1 MIKILQV
8 RNIDSFVE
16 SRRQKTSEKDRKTV
30 QSILNDVRKNGDS
43 AVKKY
48 ERKFNGKST
57 SQLRVSAKE
66 IKEALSKISLEE
78 SPALYDMKRE
88 ILDYSSE
95 LMQDLRIRV
104 KKHDKYKEGFL
115 IVCRWIDR
123 NSKYEKGISFIDG
136 EQVQVPQRLEKRL
149 RAKGLIFGG
158 RGSRIELSDL
168 KRSFVPIPS
177 VGCYIPGGQARYP
190 SSVVM
195 SVVPAAVAGVK
206 RIVVVSP
213 PGRNGKIDPLTI
225 AAAKRCGATEIYKVG
240 GAQAIGA
247 LAYGTKTIPK
257 VDKIIGPGGKFV
269 SVAKSLVS
277 DQTAI
282 DMVAGP
288 TELGIIADASS
299 DPELVALDL
308 ISQAE
313 HSKDTMCFVITQSKT
328 MANQIQKSIEKLI
341 PGTERSSIIKESISK
356 NGFIAVCK
364 NENEMVELANKI
376 APEHLELMVKNAKS
390 LSQKI
395 TGAGLLLIGK
405 NTPSAASDYLLGTNH
420 ILPTNGFGRT
430 RGGLSVLDFLKL
442 QTVVESEKS
451 ALRKISKSLKALT
464 DAEGF
469 PNHFRAVE
477 RRLD

>member
-30 QSILNDVRKNGDS
+30 QAILNNVRKNGDS

-48 ERKFNGKST
+48 EQKFNGRKT
-57 SQLRVSAKE
+57 SQLRVSEKE
-66 IKEALSKISLEE
+66 IKEARSKISREE
-78 SPALYDMKRE
+78 VTALQTMSARLSNSSPK
-88 ILDYSSE
+88 I
-95 LMQDLRIRV
+95 QIRGYG
-104 KKHDKYKEGFL
+104 K
-115 IVCRWIDR
+115 
-123 NSKYEKGISFIDG
+123 
-136 EQVQVPQRLEKRL
+136 
-149 RAKGLIFGG
+149 
-158 RGSRIELSDL
+158 
-168 KRSFVPIPS
+168 FVAIPS

-195 SVVPAAVAGVK
+195 SVIPAKIAGVK

-213 PGRNGKIDPLTI
+213 PGRDGKIDPLTI
-225 AAAKRCGATEIYKVG
+225 VAAKKCGATEIYKAG

-247 LAYGTKTIPK
+247 LAYGTKSILK
-257 VDKIIGPGGKFV
+257 VDKIVGPGGKFV
-269 SVAKSLVS
+269 SIAKSLVS

-299 DPELVALDL
+299 DPELIALDL

-313 HSKDTMCFVITQSKT
+313 HSRDTMCFVITQSKT
-328 MANQIQKSIEKLI
+328 MAKQIQKSIEKLI
-341 PGTERSSIIKESISK
+341 PGIERGSIVKESLSK

-364 NENEMVELANKI
+364 NQNEVIELANKI

-390 LSQKI
+390 LSRKI

-405 NTPSAASDYLLGTNH
+405 NSPSAASDYLLGTNH

-442 QTVVESEKS
+442 QTVVESKK
-451 ALRKISKSLKALT
+451 LRLRDISDLLKALT
-464 DAEGF
+464 DAEGL
-469 PNHFRAVE
+469 PNHYKAVE

>member
-30 QSILNDVRKNGDS
+30 QSILNDVKRNGDS

-48 ERKFNGKST
+48 ERKFNGRYT

-66 IKEALSKISLEE
+66 IKEAKSKISRKEIT
-78 SPALYDMKRE
+78 ALQAMSAR
-88 ILDYSSE
+88 L
-95 LMQDLRIRV
+95 
-104 KKHDKYKEGFL
+104 
-115 IVCRWIDR
+115 R
-123 NSKYEKGISFIDG
+123 NSSPKIQI
-136 EQVQVPQRLEKRL
+136 
-149 RAKGLIFGG
+149 
-158 RGSRIELSDL
+158 RGSS
-168 KRSFVPIPS
+168 KFVPIPS
-177 VGCYIPGGQARYP
+177 VGCYIPGGEARYP

-195 SVVPAAVAGVK
+195 SVIPAKIAGVK

-213 PGRNGKIDPLTI
+213 PDRDGKIDPLTI
-225 AAAKRCGATEIYKVG
+225 AAAKICGATEIYKVG
-240 GAQAIGA
+240 GVQAIGA
-247 LAYGTKTIPK
+247 LAYGTKSIPK
-257 VDKIIGPGGKFV
+257 VDKIVGPGGKFV
-269 SVAKSLVS
+269 SIAKSLVS

-282 DMVAGP
+282 DMIAGP
-288 TELGIIADASS
+288 TELGIIVDANSN
-299 DPELVALDL
+299 PELVALDL

-328 MANQIQKSIEKLI
+328 MAKQIQKSIEKSI

-376 APEHLELMVKNAKS
+376 APEHMELMVKNAKS
-390 LSQKI
+390 LSKKI
-395 TGAGLLLIGK
+395 TGAGLVLIGK

-442 QTVVESEKS
+442 QTVVESKKS
-451 ALRKISKSLKALT
+451 ALRNISKSLKAIT
-464 DAEGF
+464 DAEDL
-469 PNHFRAVE
+469 PNHYKAVK

>member
-8 RNIDSFVE
+8 RNVDSFVE
-16 SRRQKTSEKDRKTV
+16 SRRQKTSEKDRKIV
-30 QSILNDVRKNGDS
+30 QAILNDVRKNGDS

-48 ERKFNGKST
+48 ERKFNGRKT
-57 SQLRVSAKE
+57 SQLRVSEKE
-66 IKEALSKISLEE
+66 IKEAKSKISRKE
-78 SPALYDMKRE
+78 SLAISLTGPGERYL
-88 ILDYSSE
+88 LS
-95 LMQDLRIRV
+95 LIRNWRQR
-104 KKHDKYKEGFL
+104 KKSP
-115 IVCRWIDR
+115 RTSR
-123 NSKYEKGISFIDG
+123 SFI
-136 EQVQVPQRLEKRL
+136 
-149 RAKGLIFGG
+149 
-158 RGSRIELSDL
+158 
-168 KRSFVPIPS
+168 PIPS
-177 VGCYIPGGQARYP
+177 VGCYVPGGQARYP
-190 SSVVM
+190 SSVIM
-195 SVVPAAVAGVK
+195 SVTPAKEAGVK

-213 PGRNGKIDPLTI
+213 PGRDGKIDPLTI
-225 AAAKRCGATEIYKVG
+225 VAAKRCGATEIYKVG

-247 LAYGTKTIPK
+247 LAYGTKSIPK
-257 VDKIIGPGGKFV
+257 VDKIVGPGGKFV
-269 SVAKSLVS
+269 SIAKSLVS

-299 DPELVALDL
+299 DPEIVALDL

-313 HSKDTMCFVITQSKT
+313 HSKDTICFVITQSRI
-328 MANQIQKSIEKLI
+328 MAKQIQRSLEKLI

-376 APEHLELMVKNAKS
+376 APEHLELMVKNARS
-390 LSQKI
+390 LSKKI

-405 NTPSAASDYLLGTNH
+405 NTPSSASDYILYTNH

-442 QTVVESEKS
+442 QTVVESTKS
-451 ALRKISKSLKALT
+451 TLRSSQDLLKELT
-464 DAEGF
+464 DAEDL
-469 PNHFRAVE
+469 PNHYKAVE

>member
-1 MIKILQV
+1 LIKILQV

-48 ERKFNGKST
+48 ERKFNGRKT

-66 IKEALSKISLEE
+66 IKDARSKISRKEVT
-78 SPALYDMKRE
+78 ALRDMSARLIPRRK
-88 ILDYSSE
+88 ILADPV
-95 LMQDLRIRV
+95 Q
-104 KKHDKYKEGFL
+104 
-115 IVCRWIDR
+115 WID
-123 NSKYEKGISFIDG
+123 
-136 EQVQVPQRLEKRL
+136 
-149 RAKGLIFGG
+149 A
-158 RGSRIELSDL
+158 GSVFR
-168 KRSFVPIPS
+168 KFVAIPS

-195 SVVPAAVAGVK
+195 SVQTARKAGVK

-213 PGRNGKIDPLTI
+213 PGPDGKIDPLTI
-225 AAAKRCGATEIYKVG
+225 VAAKMCGATEIYKVG

-247 LAYGTKTIPK
+247 LAYGTKSIPK
-257 VDKIIGPGGKFV
+257 VDKIVGPGGKFV
-269 SVAKSLVS
+269 SIAKWLVS
-277 DQTAI
+277 EQTAI

-299 DPELVALDL
+299 NPELVALDL

-328 MANQIQKSIEKLI
+328 MAKQIQKSVEKLI
-341 PGTERSSIIKESISK
+341 PGTKRSSIIKKSISK

-364 NENEMVELANKI
+364 NENEVIELANKI
-376 APEHLELMVKNAKS
+376 APEHMELMVKNARS
-390 LSQKI
+390 LSKKI
-395 TGAGLLLIGK
+395 TGAGLVLIGK
-405 NTPSAASDYLLGTNH
+405 NTPSSASDYLLGTNH
-420 ILPTNGFGRT
+420 ILPTSGFGRT

-442 QTVVESEKS
+442 QTVVESDKS
-451 ALRKISKSLKALT
+451 TLSYFSNSLKTLT
-464 DAEGF
+464 DAEDL
-469 PNHFRAVE
+469 PNHYKAVK

>member
-48 ERKFNGKST
+48 ERKFNGRKT

-66 IKEALSKISLEE
+66 IKEAQSKISREE
-78 SPALYDMKRE
+78 VTALQTMSARLSNSSPK
-88 ILDYSSE
+88 I
-95 LMQDLRIRV
+95 QI
-104 KKHDKYKEGFL
+104 
-115 IVCRWIDR
+115 
-123 NSKYEKGISFIDG
+123 
-136 EQVQVPQRLEKRL
+136 
-149 RAKGLIFGG
+149 
-158 RGSRIELSDL
+158 RGSR
-168 KRSFVPIPS
+168 KFVAIPS

-195 SVVPAAVAGVK
+195 SVIPAKIAGVK
-206 RIVVVSP
+206 RIVIVSP
-213 PGRNGKIDPLTI
+213 PDRDGKIDPLTI
-225 AAAKRCGATEIYKVG
+225 VAAKKCGATEIYKIG

-247 LAYGTKTIPK
+247 LAYGTKSIPK
-257 VDKIIGPGGKFV
+257 VDKIVGPGGKFV
-269 SVAKSLVS
+269 SIAKSLVS

-299 DPELVALDL
+299 DPELIALDL

-328 MANQIQKSIEKLI
+328 MAKQIQKSIEKLI

-364 NENEMVELANKI
+364 NENEMIGLANEI
-376 APEHLELMVKNAKS
+376 APEHMELMVKNAKT
-390 LSQKI
+390 LSKKI

-405 NTPSAASDYLLGTNH
+405 NTPSSASDYLLGTNH

-442 QTVVESEKS
+442 QTVIESKKS
-451 ALRKISKSLKALT
+451 GLRKISKSLKVLT
-464 DAEGF
+464 DAEDL
-469 PNHFRAVE
+469 PNHYKAVK

>member
-8 RNIDSFVE
+8 RNVDSFVE

-30 QSILNDVRKNGDS
+30 QAILNDVRKNGDS

-48 ERKFNGKST
+48 ERKFNGTKT

-66 IKEALSKISLEE
+66 IKEARSKISSEE
-78 SPALYDMKRE
+78 RNAIDDVRFAMFARGGLRLMDRLYN
-88 ILDYSSE
+88 
-95 LMQDLRIRV
+95 
-104 KKHDKYKEGFL
+104 YKDT
-115 IVCRWIDR
+115 I
-123 NSKYEKGISFIDG
+123 SKANGVT
-136 EQVQVPQRLEKRL
+136 Q
-149 RAKGLIFGG
+149 
-158 RGSRIELSDL
+158 
-168 KRSFVPIPS
+168 SFVPISS

-190 SSVVM
+190 SSTIM
-195 SVVPAAVAGVK
+195 SVRPAAKARVK

-213 PGRNGKIDPLTI
+213 PGPDGKIDPLTI
-225 AAAKRCGATEIYKVG
+225 AAAKMCGATEIYKIG

-247 LAYGTKTIPK
+247 LAYGTKSIPK
-257 VDKIIGPGGKFV
+257 VDKIVGPGGKFV
-269 SVAKSLVS
+269 SIAKSLVS

-288 TELGIIADASS
+288 TELGIIADARS

-328 MANQIQKSIEKLI
+328 MAKQIQKSVEKLI
-341 PGTERSSIIKESISK
+341 LGTERSSIIKASISK
-356 NGFIAVCK
+356 NGFIAICK
-364 NENEMVELANKI
+364 NQNEMIELANKI
-376 APEHLELMVKNAKS
+376 APEHLELMVKNARS
-390 LSQKI
+390 LSKKI
-395 TGAGLLLIGK
+395 TGAGLVLIGK

-430 RGGLSVLDFLKL
+430 RGGLSVLDFLKV
-442 QTVVESEKS
+442 QTVVESKKS
-451 ALRKISKSLKALT
+451 KLRNISDSLKTLT
-464 DAEGF
+464 DAEDL
-469 PNHFRAVE
+469 PNHYKAVK

>member
-48 ERKFNGKST
+48 ERKFNGRKT

-66 IKEALSKISLEE
+66 IKEARSKISREE
-78 SPALYDMKRE
+78 VVALQTMSARLSNSSPK
-88 ILDYSSE
+88 I
-95 LMQDLRIRV
+95 QI
-104 KKHDKYKEGFL
+104 
-115 IVCRWIDR
+115 
-123 NSKYEKGISFIDG
+123 
-136 EQVQVPQRLEKRL
+136 
-149 RAKGLIFGG
+149 
-158 RGSRIELSDL
+158 RGSR
-168 KRSFVPIPS
+168 KFVAIPS

-195 SVVPAAVAGVK
+195 SVTPAKEAGVK

-213 PGRNGKIDPLTI
+213 PGRDGKIDPLTI

-240 GAQAIGA
+240 GAQAIAA
-247 LAYGTKTIPK
+247 LAYGTKSIPK
-257 VDKIIGPGGKFV
+257 VDKIVGPGGKFV
-269 SVAKSLVS
+269 SIAKSFVS

-288 TELGIIADASS
+288 TELGIIANASS
-299 DPELVALDL
+299 NPELVALDL

-328 MANQIQKSIEKLI
+328 MAKQIQKSIEKLI

-364 NENEMVELANKI
+364 NQNEMVELANKI
-376 APEHLELMVKNAKS
+376 APEHLELMVKNAET
-390 LSQKI
+390 LSKKI

-405 NTPSAASDYLLGTNH
+405 NTPSSASDYLFPTNH

-442 QTVVESEKS
+442 QTVIEYKKS
-451 ALRKISKSLKALT
+451 GLRKISKSLKVLT
-464 DAEGF
+464 DAEGL
-469 PNHFRAVE
+469 PNHYKAVK

>member
-1 MIKILQV
+1 LIKILQV

-43 AVKKY
+43 AVRKY
-48 ERKFNGKST
+48 EQKFNGRKT
-57 SQLRVSAKE
+57 SHLRVSAKE
-66 IKEALSKISLEE
+66 IKEARSKISREE
-78 SPALYDMKRE
+78 VTALQTMSARLSNSSPK
-88 ILDYSSE
+88 I
-95 LMQDLRIRV
+95 QI
-104 KKHDKYKEGFL
+104 
-115 IVCRWIDR
+115 
-123 NSKYEKGISFIDG
+123 
-136 EQVQVPQRLEKRL
+136 
-149 RAKGLIFGG
+149 
-158 RGSRIELSDL
+158 RGSR
-168 KRSFVPIPS
+168 KFVAIPS

-195 SVVPAAVAGVK
+195 SVIPAKIAGVK
-206 RIVVVSP
+206 RIVIVSP
-213 PGRNGKIDPLTI
+213 PDRDGKIDPLTI
-225 AAAKRCGATEIYKVG
+225 VAAKKCGATEIYKIG

-247 LAYGTKTIPK
+247 LAYGTKSIPK
-257 VDKIIGPGGKFV
+257 VDKIVGPGGKFV
-269 SVAKSLVS
+269 SIAKSLVS

-328 MANQIQKSIEKLI
+328 MAKQIQKSIEKLI

-356 NGFIAVCK
+356 NGFIVVCK
-364 NENEMVELANKI
+364 NENEMIGWANEI
-376 APEHLELMVKNAKS
+376 APEHMELMVKNAKT
-390 LSQKI
+390 LSKKI

-405 NTPSAASDYLLGTNH
+405 NTPSSASDYLLGTNH

-442 QTVVESEKS
+442 QTVIEYKKS
-451 ALRKISKSLKALT
+451 GLRKISKSLKVLT
-464 DAEGF
+464 DAEGL
-469 PNHFRAVE
+469 PNHYKAVK

>member
-1 MIKILQV
+1 LIKILQV
-8 RNIDSFVE
+8 RNIDSLVE
-16 SRRQKTSEKDRKTV
+16 SRRKKTSEKDRKTV
-30 QSILNDVRKNGDS
+30 QAILNDVKRNGDS

-48 ERKFNGKST
+48 ERKFNGTKT

-66 IKEALSKISLEE
+66 IKEARSKISWDENE
-78 SPALYDMKRE
+78 SIKTAEYPLATAEDE
-88 ILDYSSE
+88 IFWFLKSLPDYLGKERGWSE
-95 LMQDLRIRV
+95 V
-104 KKHDKYKEGFL
+104 STY
-115 IVCRWIDR
+115 
-123 NSKYEKGISFIDG
+123 
-136 EQVQVPQRLEKRL
+136 
-149 RAKGLIFGG
+149 
-158 RGSRIELSDL
+158 
-168 KRSFVPIPS
+168 SFVSIPS

-190 SSVVM
+190 SSVIM
-195 SVVPAAVAGVK
+195 SVVPARIAGVK

-213 PGRNGKIDPLTI
+213 PGRDGKIDPLTI
-225 AAAKRCGATEIYKVG
+225 AAAKKFGATEIYKAG

-247 LAYGTKTIPK
+247 LAYGTKSIPK
-257 VDKIIGPGGKFV
+257 VDKIVGPGGKFV
-269 SVAKSLVS
+269 SIAKSLVS

-299 DPELVALDL
+299 DPELIALDL

-328 MANQIQKSIEKLI
+328 MAKQIQKSIEKLI

-364 NENEMVELANKI
+364 NENEMIELANEI
-376 APEHLELMVKNAKS
+376 APEHMELMVKNAKT
-390 LSQKI
+390 LSKKI

-405 NTPSAASDYLLGTNH
+405 NTPSSASDYLLGTNH

-442 QTVVESEKS
+442 QTVIESKKS
-451 ALRKISKSLKALT
+451 GLRKISKSLKVLT
-464 DAEGF
+464 DAEDL
-469 PNHFRAVE
+469 PNHYKAVK

>member
-1 MIKILQV
+1 LIKILQV

-16 SRRQKTSEKDRKTV
+16 SRRQKTSEKDRKIV

-48 ERKFNGKST
+48 EQKFNGRKT

-66 IKEALSKISLEE
+66 IKDARSKISSEE
-78 SPALYDMKRE
+78 VTALRDMSARLIPRRK
-88 ILDYSSE
+88 ILPDPV
-95 LMQDLRIRV
+95 Q
-104 KKHDKYKEGFL
+104 
-115 IVCRWIDR
+115 WID
-123 NSKYEKGISFIDG
+123 
-136 EQVQVPQRLEKRL
+136 
-149 RAKGLIFGG
+149 A
-158 RGSRIELSDL
+158 GSVFR
-168 KRSFVPIPS
+168 KFVPIPS

-195 SVVPAAVAGVK
+195 SVKTARRAGVK

-213 PGRNGKIDPLTI
+213 SNRDGKIDPLTI
-225 AAAKRCGATEIYKVG
+225 VAAKMCGATEIYKVG
-240 GAQAIGA
+240 GAQSIGA
-247 LAYGTKTIPK
+247 LAYGTKSIPK
-257 VDKIIGPGGKFV
+257 VDKIVGPGGKFV
-269 SVAKSLVS
+269 SIAKLLVS

-299 DPELVALDL
+299 DPELIALDL

-313 HSKDTMCFVITQSKT
+313 HSRDTMCFVITQSKT
-328 MANQIQKSIEKLI
+328 MAKQIQKSIEKLI
-341 PGTERSSIIKESISK
+341 PGTERSSIIKESLSK

-390 LSQKI
+390 LSKKI
-395 TGAGLLLIGK
+395 TGAGLVLIGK

-430 RGGLSVLDFLKL
+430 RGGLSVLDFLKI
-442 QTVVESEKS
+442 QTVVES
-451 ALRKISKSLKALT
+451 SLYFLEIQGEDLETLT
-464 DAEGF
+464 DAEGL
-469 PNHFRAVE
+469 PNHYKAV
-477 RRLD
+477 RRRFD

>member
-1 MIKILQV
+1 LIKILQV

-16 SRRQKTSEKDRKTV
+16 SRRQKTSEKDRKIV

-48 ERKFNGKST
+48 ERKFNGRKT

-66 IKEALSKISLEE
+66 IKEARSKISRKEVT
-78 SPALYDMKRE
+78 ALRDMSARLIPRRK
-88 ILDYSSE
+88 ILADPV
-95 LMQDLRIRV
+95 Q
-104 KKHDKYKEGFL
+104 
-115 IVCRWIDR
+115 WID
-123 NSKYEKGISFIDG
+123 
-136 EQVQVPQRLEKRL
+136 
-149 RAKGLIFGG
+149 A
-158 RGSRIELSDL
+158 GSVFR
-168 KRSFVPIPS
+168 KFVPIPS

-195 SVVPAAVAGVK
+195 SVVPARKSGVK

-213 PGRNGKIDPLTI
+213 PGPDGKIDPLTI
-225 AAAKRCGATEIYKVG
+225 VAAKMCGATEIYKVG

-247 LAYGTKTIPK
+247 LAYGTKSIPK
-257 VDKIIGPGGKFV
+257 VDKIVGPGGKFV
-269 SVAKSLVS
+269 SIAKSLVN
-277 DQTAI
+277 DQVAI

-313 HSKDTMCFVITQSKT
+313 HSSDTMCFVITQSKT
-328 MANQIQKSIEKLI
+328 VAKQIQKSLEKLI
-341 PGTERSSIIKESISK
+341 PGTERSSIIKKSISK
-356 NGFIAVCK
+356 NGFITVCK
-364 NENEMVELANKI
+364 NEKEIIELANKI
-376 APEHLELMVKNAKS
+376 APEHIELMVKNAKT
-390 LSQKI
+390 LSKKI
-395 TGAGLLLIGK
+395 TGAGLVLIGK

-430 RGGLSVLDFLKL
+430 RGGLSVLDFNKL
-442 QTVVESEKS
+442 QTIVASSKS
-451 ALRKISKSLKALT
+451 SLRKISKSLKTIT
-464 DAEGF
+464 DAEDL
-469 PNHFRAVE
+469 PNHYKAVK

>member
-30 QSILNDVRKNGDS
+30 QSILNDIRKNGDS

-48 ERKFNGKST
+48 EQKFNGRKT

-66 IKEALSKISLEE
+66 IKDARSKISSEE
-78 SPALYDMKRE
+78 VTALRDMSARLIPRQK
-88 ILDYSSE
+88 ILPDPV
-95 LMQDLRIRV
+95 Q
-104 KKHDKYKEGFL
+104 
-115 IVCRWIDR
+115 WID
-123 NSKYEKGISFIDG
+123 
-136 EQVQVPQRLEKRL
+136 
-149 RAKGLIFGG
+149 A
-158 RGSRIELSDL
+158 GSVFR
-168 KRSFVPIPS
+168 KFVPIPS

-195 SVVPAAVAGVK
+195 SVQTARKAGVK

-213 PGRNGKIDPLTI
+213 PGPDGKIDPLTI
-225 AAAKRCGATEIYKVG
+225 VAAKMCGATEIYKVG
-240 GAQAIGA
+240 GAQSIGA
-247 LAYGTKTIPK
+247 LAYGTKSIPK
-257 VDKIIGPGGKFV
+257 VDKIVGPGGKFV
-269 SVAKSLVS
+269 SIAKLLVS
-277 DQTAI
+277 EQTSI

-299 DPELVALDL
+299 NPELVALDL

-313 HSKDTMCFVITQSKT
+313 HSKDTMCFVITRSKT
-328 MANQIQKSIEKLI
+328 MAKQIQKSIEKLI

-356 NGFIAVCK
+356 NGFIAICK
-364 NENEMVELANKI
+364 NENEMIELANKI
-376 APEHLELMVKNAKS
+376 APEHMELMVKNAKT
-390 LSQKI
+390 LSKKI
-395 TGAGLLLIGK
+395 TGAGLVLIGK

-430 RGGLSVLDFLKL
+430 RGGLSILDFSKL
-442 QTVVESEKS
+442 QTIVASSKS
-451 ALRKISKSLKALT
+451 SLRKISKSLKTIT
-464 DAEGF
+464 DAEGL
-469 PNHFRAVE
+469 PNHYKAVK

>member
-16 SRRQKTSEKDRKTV
+16 SRRQKTSEKDRKIV
-30 QSILNDVRKNGDS
+30 QSILNDIRKNGDS

-48 ERKFNGKST
+48 EQKFNGRKT

-66 IKEALSKISLEE
+66 IKEARSKISREE
-78 SPALYDMKRE
+78 RYAIGQADAGLQLMGYFYNFKDSVIKR
-88 ILDYSSE
+88 IGVT
-95 LMQDLRIRV
+95 Q
-104 KKHDKYKEGFL
+104 
-115 IVCRWIDR
+115 
-123 NSKYEKGISFIDG
+123 
-136 EQVQVPQRLEKRL
+136 
-149 RAKGLIFGG
+149 
-158 RGSRIELSDL
+158 
-168 KRSFVPIPS
+168 SFVPISS

-190 SSVVM
+190 SSMIM
-195 SVVPAAVAGVK
+195 SVRPAAKARVK

-213 PGRNGKIDPLTI
+213 PGPDGKIDPLTI
-225 AAAKRCGATEIYKVG
+225 AAAKMCGATEIYKVG

-247 LAYGTKTIPK
+247 LAYGTKSIPK
-257 VDKIIGPGGKFV
+257 VDKIVGPGGKFV
-269 SVAKSLVS
+269 SIAKSLVS

-282 DMVAGP
+282 DMIAGP
-288 TELGIIADASS
+288 TELGIIADTSS

-328 MANQIQKSIEKLI
+328 MAKQIQKSIEKLI
-341 PGTERSSIIKESISK
+341 PGIERGSIVKESLSK

-364 NENEMVELANKI
+364 NQNEVIELANKI
-376 APEHLELMVKNAKS
+376 APEHMELMVKNAKS
-390 LSQKI
+390 LSKKI

-442 QTVVESEKS
+442 QTVVESKKS
-451 ALRKISKSLKALT
+451 RLRDISDSLKTLT
-464 DAEGF
+464 DAEDL
-469 PNHFRAVE
+469 PNHYKAVK

>member
-30 QSILNDVRKNGDS
+30 QAILNDVRKNGDS

-48 ERKFNGKST
+48 ERKFNGRKT
-57 SQLRVSAKE
+57 SQLRISAKE
-66 IKEALSKISLEE
+66 IKEARSKISSEE
-78 SPALYDMKRE
+78 VTALQTMSARLSNSSPK
-88 ILDYSSE
+88 I
-95 LMQDLRIRV
+95 QIRGYG
-104 KKHDKYKEGFL
+104 K
-115 IVCRWIDR
+115 
-123 NSKYEKGISFIDG
+123 
-136 EQVQVPQRLEKRL
+136 
-149 RAKGLIFGG
+149 
-158 RGSRIELSDL
+158 
-168 KRSFVPIPS
+168 FVAIPS

-195 SVVPAAVAGVK
+195 SVIPAKIAGVK

-213 PGRNGKIDPLTI
+213 PGRDGKIDPLTI
-225 AAAKRCGATEIYKVG
+225 VAAKKCGATEIYKIG

-247 LAYGTKTIPK
+247 LAYGTKSISK
-257 VDKIIGPGGKFV
+257 VDKIVGPGGKFV
-269 SVAKSLVS
+269 SIAKSLVS

-288 TELGIIADASS
+288 TELGIIANASS
-299 DPELVALDL
+299 DPELIALDL

-328 MANQIQKSIEKLI
+328 IAKQIQKSIEKLI

-356 NGFIAVCK
+356 NGFIAICK
-364 NENEMVELANKI
+364 NEYEVIELANKI
-376 APEHLELMVKNAKS
+376 APEHMELMVGNAKT
-390 LSQKI
+390 LSKKI

-405 NTPSAASDYLLGTNH
+405 NTPSSASDYLLGTNH

-442 QTVVESEKS
+442 QTVIESRKS
-451 ALRKISKSLKALT
+451 ELRKISKSLKVLT
-464 DAEGF
+464 DAEDL
-469 PNHFRAVE
+469 PNHYKAVK

>member
-16 SRRQKTSEKDRKTV
+16 SRRQKTSEKDRKIV

-48 ERKFNGKST
+48 ERKFNGRKT

-66 IKEALSKISLEE
+66 IKETQSKIDSNDEYVIERLIEYGAAQGAEGKLENDLPKYDEIKRSLV
-78 SPALYDMKRE
+78 A
-88 ILDYSSE
+88 
-95 LMQDLRIRV
+95 
-104 KKHDKYKEGFL
+104 
-115 IVCRWIDR
+115 
-123 NSKYEKGISFIDG
+123 GIT
-136 EQVQVPQRLEKRL
+136 
-149 RAKGLIFGG
+149 
-158 RGSRIELSDL
+158 
-168 KRSFVPIPS
+168 RSFVPIPS

-190 SSVVM
+190 SSVIM
-195 SVVPAAVAGVK
+195 SVELAKLAGVK

-213 PGRNGKIDPLTI
+213 PGPDGKIDPLTI
-225 AAAKRCGATEIYKVG
+225 VAAKMCGATEIYKVG

-247 LAYGTKTIPK
+247 LAYGTKSIPK
-257 VDKIIGPGGKFV
+257 VDKIVGPGGKFV
-269 SVAKSLVS
+269 SIAKSLVS
-277 DQTAI
+277 EQTAI

-328 MANQIQKSIEKLI
+328 MAKLIQKSIEKLI
-341 PGTERSSIIKESISK
+341 PGTKRSSIIKESISK

-364 NENEMVELANKI
+364 SQNEMIELANKI

-390 LSQKI
+390 LSKKI
-395 TGAGLLLIGK
+395 IGAGLLLIGK
-405 NTPSAASDYLLGTNH
+405 NTPSAASDYFLGTNH

-430 RGGLSVLDFLKL
+430 RGGLSVLDFQKI
-442 QTVVESEKS
+442 QTVVESP
-451 ALRKISKSLKALT
+451 LDRLDMISDLLKGIT
-464 DAEGF
+464 DAEDL
-469 PNHFRAVE
+469 PNHYNAIK
-477 RRLD
+477 RRLVKEGLE

>member
-8 RNIDSFVE
+8 RNVDSFVE
-16 SRRQKTSEKDRKTV
+16 SRRQKTSEKDKKTV
-30 QSILNDVRKNGDS
+30 QAILNDVRKNGDS

-57 SQLRVSAKE
+57 SQLRVSEKE
-66 IKEALSKISLEE
+66 IKEALSKISAMENESIEGAEYTLATAEDEISAFLFSQFPLYMEE
-78 SPALYDMKRE
+78 VADPRFPTK
-88 ILDYSSE
+88 
-95 LMQDLRIRV
+95 
-104 KKHDKYKEGFL
+104 
-115 IVCRWIDR
+115 
-123 NSKYEKGISFIDG
+123 
-136 EQVQVPQRLEKRL
+136 
-149 RAKGLIFGG
+149 
-158 RGSRIELSDL
+158 
-168 KRSFVPIPS
+168 SFVPIPS

-190 SSVVM
+190 SSAIM
-195 SVVPAAVAGVK
+195 SVVPARIAGVK

-213 PGRNGKIDPLTI
+213 PGRDGKIDPLTI
-225 AAAKRCGATEIYKVG
+225 AAAKKFGATEIYKAG

-247 LAYGTKTIPK
+247 LAYGTKSIPK
-257 VDKIIGPGGKFV
+257 VDKIVGPGGKFV
-269 SVAKSLVS
+269 SIAKSLVS

-282 DMVAGP
+282 DMIAGP

-328 MANQIQKSIEKLI
+328 IAKQIQRSIEKLI
-341 PGTERSSIIKESISK
+341 PGTKRSSIIKESISK

-364 NENEMVELANKI
+364 NENEMIRLANEI
-376 APEHLELMVKNAKS
+376 APEHMELMVKNAKT
-390 LSQKI
+390 LSKKI

-405 NTPSAASDYLLGTNH
+405 NTPSSASDYLLGTNH

-442 QTVVESEKS
+442 QTVIESKKS
-451 ALRKISKSLKALT
+451 GLRKISKSLKVLT
-464 DAEGF
+464 DAEDL
-469 PNHFRAVE
+469 PNHYRAVK

>member
-1 MIKILQV
+1 LIRILQV

-30 QSILNDVRKNGDS
+30 QAILNDVRKNGDS

-48 ERKFNGKST
+48 ERKFNGRKT

-66 IKEALSKISLEE
+66 IKEARSKISREE
-78 SPALYDMKRE
+78 VVALQTMSARLSNSSPK
-88 ILDYSSE
+88 I
-95 LMQDLRIRV
+95 QI
-104 KKHDKYKEGFL
+104 
-115 IVCRWIDR
+115 
-123 NSKYEKGISFIDG
+123 
-136 EQVQVPQRLEKRL
+136 
-149 RAKGLIFGG
+149 
-158 RGSRIELSDL
+158 RGSR
-168 KRSFVPIPS
+168 KFVAIPS

-195 SVVPAAVAGVK
+195 SVIPAKIAGVK
-206 RIVVVSP
+206 RIVIVSP
-213 PGRNGKIDPLTI
+213 PDRDGKIDPLTI
-225 AAAKRCGATEIYKVG
+225 VAAKKCGATEIYKIG

-247 LAYGTKTIPK
+247 LAYGTKSIPK
-257 VDKIIGPGGKFV
+257 VDKIVGPGGRFV
-269 SVAKSLVS
+269 SIAKSLVS

-299 DPELVALDL
+299 DPELIALDL

-313 HSKDTMCFVITQSKT
+313 HSRDTMCFVITQSKT
-328 MANQIQKSIEKLI
+328 MAKQIQKSIEKLI

-364 NENEMVELANKI
+364 NENEMIELANEI
-376 APEHLELMVKNAKS
+376 APEHMELMVKNAKT
-390 LSQKI
+390 LSKKI

-405 NTPSAASDYLLGTNH
+405 NTPSSASDYLLGTNH

-430 RGGLSVLDFLKL
+430 RGLSVLDFLKL
-442 QTVVESEKS
+442 QTVIESKKS
-451 ALRKISKSLKALT
+451 GLRKISKSLKVLT
-464 DAEGF
+464 DAEGL
-469 PNHFRAVE
+469 PNHYKAVK

>member
-30 QSILNDVRKNGDS
+30 QAILNDVRKNGDS

-48 ERKFNGKST
+48 ERKFNGRKT

-66 IKEALSKISLEE
+66 IKEALSKISRKEI
-78 SPALYDMKRE
+78 SALQTM
-88 ILDYSSE
+88 SA
-95 LMQDLRIRV
+95 
-104 KKHDKYKEGFL
+104 
-115 IVCRWIDR
+115 
-123 NSKYEKGISFIDG
+123 
-136 EQVQVPQRLEKRL
+136 RL
-149 RAKGLIFGG
+149 RKSSPKIQI
-158 RGSRIELSDL
+158 RGSS
-168 KRSFVPIPS
+168 KFVPIPS

-195 SVVPAAVAGVK
+195 SVIPAKIAGVK

-213 PGRNGKIDPLTI
+213 PSRDGKIDPLTI
-225 AAAKRCGATEIYKVG
+225 AAAKKCGATEIYKVG

-247 LAYGTKTIPK
+247 LAYGTKSIPK
-257 VDKIIGPGGKFV
+257 VDKIVGPGGKFV
-269 SVAKSLVS
+269 SIAKSLVN

-288 TELGIIADASS
+288 TELGIIADESS
-299 DPELVALDL
+299 DPELVAIDL

-313 HSKDTMCFVITQSKT
+313 HSKDTMCFVITQSET
-328 MANQIQKSIEKLI
+328 MAKQIQMKVFLI
-341 PGTERSSIIKESISK
+341 TRLPERSSIIEESISK

-364 NENEMVELANKI
+364 NQNQMIELANKI
-376 APEHLELMVKNAKS
+376 APEHLELMVKNAKT
-390 LSQKI
+390 LSKKI
-395 TGAGLLLIGK
+395 TGAGLVLIGK

-442 QTVVESEKS
+442 QTVIESKKS
-451 ALRKISKSLKALT
+451 GLRNISKALKALT
-464 DAEGF
+464 DAEGL
-469 PNHFRAVE
+469 PNHYKAVE

>member
-1 MIKILQV
+1 LIKILQV

-16 SRRQKTSEKDRKTV
+16 SRRQKTSEKDKKTV

-48 ERKFNGKST
+48 ERKFNGRKT

-66 IKEALSKISLEE
+66 IKEAQSKISREE
-78 SPALYDMKRE
+78 VTALQTMSVRLSNSSPK
-88 ILDYSSE
+88 I
-95 LMQDLRIRV
+95 QIRGPT
-104 KKHDKYKEGFL
+104 K
-115 IVCRWIDR
+115 
-123 NSKYEKGISFIDG
+123 
-136 EQVQVPQRLEKRL
+136 
-149 RAKGLIFGG
+149 
-158 RGSRIELSDL
+158 
-168 KRSFVPIPS
+168 FVAIPS

-195 SVVPAAVAGVK
+195 SVIPAKIAGVK
-206 RIVVVSP
+206 RIVIVSP
-213 PGRNGKIDPLTI
+213 PDCDGKIDPLTI
-225 AAAKRCGATEIYKVG
+225 VAAKKCGATEIYKIG

-247 LAYGTKTIPK
+247 LAYGTKSIPK
-257 VDKIIGPGGKFV
+257 VDKIVGPGGKFV
-269 SVAKSLVS
+269 SIAKSLVS

-299 DPELVALDL
+299 DPELLALDL

-328 MANQIQKSIEKLI
+328 MAKQIQKSIEKLI

-364 NENEMVELANKI
+364 NENEMIGLANEI
-376 APEHLELMVKNAKS
+376 APEHMELMVKNAKT
-390 LSQKI
+390 LSKKI

-405 NTPSAASDYLLGTNH
+405 NTPSSASDYLLGTNH

-442 QTVVESEKS
+442 QTVIESKKS
-451 ALRKISKSLKALT
+451 GLRKISKSLKVLT
-464 DAEGF
+464 DAEDL
-469 PNHFRAVE
+469 PNHYKAVK

>member
-48 ERKFNGKST
+48 ERKFNGRKT

-66 IKEALSKISLEE
+66 IKEARSKISREE
-78 SPALYDMKRE
+78 VTALQTMSAHLSNSSPK
-88 ILDYSSE
+88 I
-95 LMQDLRIRV
+95 QI
-104 KKHDKYKEGFL
+104 
-115 IVCRWIDR
+115 
-123 NSKYEKGISFIDG
+123 
-136 EQVQVPQRLEKRL
+136 
-149 RAKGLIFGG
+149 
-158 RGSRIELSDL
+158 RGSR
-168 KRSFVPIPS
+168 KFVAIPS

-195 SVVPAAVAGVK
+195 SVIPAKIAGVK
-206 RIVVVSP
+206 RIVIVSP
-213 PGRNGKIDPLTI
+213 PGRDGKIDPLTI
-225 AAAKRCGATEIYKVG
+225 VAAKKCGATEIYKVG

-247 LAYGTKTIPK
+247 LAYGTKSIPK
-257 VDKIIGPGGKFV
+257 VDKIVGPGGKFV
-269 SVAKSLVS
+269 SIAKSLVN

-299 DPELVALDL
+299 DPELIALDL

-328 MANQIQKSIEKLI
+328 MAKQIQKSIEKLI

-364 NENEMVELANKI
+364 NENEMIGLANEI
-376 APEHLELMVKNAKS
+376 APEHMELMVKNAKT
-390 LSQKI
+390 LSKKI

-405 NTPSAASDYLLGTNH
+405 NTPSSASDYLLGTNH

-430 RGGLSVLDFLKL
+430 RGGLSVLDFLKI
-442 QTVVESEKS
+442 QTVIESKKS
-451 ALRKISKSLKALT
+451 GLRKISKSLKVLT
-464 DAEGF
+464 DAEGL
-469 PNHFRAVE
+469 PNHYKAVK